1 MRAVVLLWLAGCSFQ
16 LGGGSPAQIDA
27 AIDAAS
33 DAMTDAAIDAP
44 VDGPSTTCHQRWL
57 AGTVTFTDLRALTE
71 VNSST
76 YDRDPT
82 ISPDELTLY
91 WSSGRTTS
99 LGGDVWRATRANRT
113 LPFGTPVLQTDVNSA
128 QNETRLSI
136 TSNGLLAAIGSDRV
150 GTMGGV
156 DIWLATRVSTAA
168 PWGPATQNGLAAINN
183 GDSQHDPFLSGDGL
197 RLYFAPTNGAQHLE
211 VATRANTS
219 AAFGS
224 PTTLV
229 NSTQGDADPTLSPDE
244 RVLVWGSRRTGGLG
258 SDLWYA
264 LRASATSTLGTPT
277 LLPSP
282 INSAADEGDPSLS
295 ADGCRLYFSSTR
307 GGGLGDYDLYVI
319 DVAP

>member
-1 MRAVVLLWLAGCSFQ
+1 MLWLAGCSFQ
-16 LGGGSPAQIDA
+16 LAGSSPAQIDA
-27 AIDAAS
+27 ANDAAS
-33 DAMTDAAIDAP
+33 DAMIDAAIDAP
-44 VDGPSTTCHQRWL
+44 PIDGSPPTCHLRWL
-57 AGTVTFTDLRALTE
+57 AGTATFTNLRALTE

-82 ISPDELTLY
+82 ISADELTLY
-91 WSSGRTTS
+91 WSTGRTPS
-99 LGGDVWRATRANRT
+99 LSGDVWVATRANRDAN
-113 LPFGTPVLQTDVNSA
+113 FGTPVQKADVNSA
-128 QNETRLSI
+128 QAETRLSI
-136 TSNGLLAAIGSDRV
+136 TTSGLIAAIGSDRT
-150 GTMGGV
+150 GTAGGV
-156 DIWLATRVSTAA
+156 DIWIATRATTTL
-168 PWGPATQNGLAAINN
+168 PWTPATQTGLAAVNN

-211 VATRANTS
+211 VAARANTS

-224 PTTLV
+224 PTVLI

-264 LRASATSTLGTPT
+264 TRASATGTLGTPI

-282 INSAADEGDPSLS
+282 INSTADEGDPSLS

-307 GGGLGDYDLYVI
+307 SGMSFTSSK
-319 DVAP
+319 